1 MIFINEVTRRRSAEA
16 IVIWYYPSIIL
27 ELHRSSHF
35 HEWQLAVFWGAYFPC
50 RTIQVYTPQPR
61 AFVIIS
67 MLKSCGVAVY
77 SGVLNS
83 LSICSRTDSG
93 IIIMQLHGV
102 TGYFLH
108 KSSWEDRILRYK
120 KLHTYSVRYLYA
132 EIVIGFVVA
141 RLLSHIRY
149 SHTPQL
155 MSLHLQFFHY
165 SLVTRLWD
173 RAMMTTHD
181 DMWSGVERWR
191 NSAWSL
197 ASKEYDSDSNGHRMK

>member
-35 HEWQLAVFWGAYFPC
+35 HEWQLAVFWGAHFPC
-50 RTIQVYTPQPR
+50 RTIQVYTPRPR

-77 SGVLNS
+77 SGVPNS
-83 LSICSRTDSG
+83 LSICSRTDPG
-93 IIIMQLHGV
+93 IIIMQLQGWRV
-102 TGYFLH
+102 ISFINRNEKTVFQDT
-108 KSSWEDRILRYK
+108 KSYI
-120 KLHTYSVRYLYA
+120 HTYSVRYLYA

-155 MSLHLQFFHY
+155 HLQFFLSHATLGQSDDDNAWWY
-165 SLVTRLWD
+165 VIRSWKVTKFCSVLGIQRDNRVW
-173 RAMMTTHD
+173 
-181 DMWSGVERWR
+181 
-191 NSAWSL
+191 
-197 ASKEYDSDSNGHRMK
+197 